1 MSDASE
7 IKLLGRQS
15 LYAKNQYRFA
25 WSPKNKPEDY
35 LKHVRETG
43 LDDDY
48 FGSYIVRVNDEVH
61 VYIYTD

>member
-1 MSDASE
+1 MSDDTE

-25 WSPKNKPEDY
+25 WSPKHKPEDY
-35 LKHVRETG
+35 VKHIRKTG
-43 LDDDY
+43 LDHDC
-48 FGSYIVRVNDEVH
+48 FGSYTMRVNDEVH